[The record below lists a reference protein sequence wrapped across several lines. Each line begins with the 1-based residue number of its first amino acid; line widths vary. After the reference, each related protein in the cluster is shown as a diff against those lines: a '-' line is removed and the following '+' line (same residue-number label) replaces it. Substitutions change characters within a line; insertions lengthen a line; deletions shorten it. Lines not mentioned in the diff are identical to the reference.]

1 MAPAEA
7 DPYSPRMNGRS
18 RQWPAAREEAECF
31 AASNLFAFLLWLR
44 LARGRWLADQA
55 ALGRWEEEDPGG
67 FADAFW
73 DFARVIGERGKALC
87 VAENVLRYG
96 GARETLVGPRGCVFS
111 RERLSEETAAFA
123 AAYRAAGIGAGDA
136 VGGWAPDDP
145 ESVAS
150 FLGANAVGAVWA
162 CEPSAARFRVAKGE
176 VAAARRGAAVG
187 FVRRPLAAPLAIFA
201 GGGVARQEA
210 FLAYLR
216 DILLRAEVRPD
227 QRIVPDREPGWQP
240 GWLWGIAALATG
252 ASVVLG

>member
-7 DPYSPRMNGRS
+7 APYSPRMNGRS
-18 RQWPAAREEAECF
+18 RQWPAAREEAERF

-55 ALGRWEEEDPGG
+55 ALERWEEEDPGG

-73 DFARVIGERGKALC
+73 DFAGIIGERGQALC
-87 VAENVLRYG
+87 LAENVLRRG
-96 GARETLVGPRGCVFS
+96 RARGTL
-111 RERLSEETAAFA
+111 REEAAAFA
-123 AAYRAAGIGAGDA
+123 AAFRASGIGPGDA

-145 ESVAS
+145 EEAAC

-162 CEPSAARFRVAKGE
+162 CAPGAARLRLAREGTLE
-176 VAAARRGAAVG
+176 CAAAHRGAPLG
-187 FVRRPLAAPLAIFA
+187 FVRRPLAAPLAILA
-201 GGGVARQEA
+201 GGDVLRQDA

-227 QRIVPDREPGWQP
+227 QRIVPDREPR
-240 GWLWGIAALATG
+240 WLWGIAALATG